1 MVNKNDE
8 IESVVEQINE
18 RLGKYRSGDN
28 SGGLVFEFVPEE
40 EKEKDEKVAA
50 APTEVKAEEPAE
62 EPARSVVGATDSA
75 DSNLELKVVRPESL
89 AEVSTIAD
97 YLLDKCTVVL
107 NLELLDENETTRM
120 LDFLNGVRYSTD
132 GDLQAVSQS
141 TYIITPHNVDI
152 SDK

>member
-1 MVNKNDE
+1 MAFEGFKSWTEKLKEKSKEAETIEFKNFDE
-8 IESVVEQINE
+8 A
-18 RLGKYRSGDN
+18 
-28 SGGLVFEFVPEE
+28 
-40 EKEKDEKVAA
+40 EKEVES
-50 APTEVKAEEPAE
+50 VKAEEAAS
-62 EPARSVVGATDSA
+62 EPARSVVGATDST
-75 DSNLELKVVRPESL
+75 LELKVVRPESL

-97 YLLDKCTVVL
+97 YLLDNCTVVL
-107 NLELLDENETTRM
+107 NLELLDEASTTRM

>member
-1 MVNKNDE
+1 MAFEGFKSWTEKLKEKSKEADAIEFKNFDE
-8 IESVVEQINE
+8 V
-18 RLGKYRSGDN
+18 
-28 SGGLVFEFVPEE
+28 
-40 EKEKDEKVAA
+40 EKE
-50 APTEVKAEEPAE
+50 APEVKAEEPAE

>member
-1 MVNKNDE
+1 MAFEGFKSWTEKLKEKSKEAETIEFKNFDE
-8 IESVVEQINE
+8 A
-18 RLGKYRSGDN
+18 
-28 SGGLVFEFVPEE
+28 
-40 EKEKDEKVAA
+40 EKEVES
-50 APTEVKAEEPAE
+50 VKAEEVAA

-75 DSNLELKVVRPESL
+75 LELKVVRPESL

-97 YLLDKCTVVL
+97 YLLDNCTVVL
-107 NLELLDENETTRM
+107 NLELLDEASTTRM